1 MTSETTALR
10 AYHAPVV
17 VIGAGPAGC
26 SAALSLLQ
34 NGILP
39 LLIEKAAPGRDK
51 ACGDAWIPE
60 AVEEL
65 RSFEISERDLRSNF
79 RAFSRDR
86 RIFCRA
92 QGLVNGLPGRC
103 EGALLRAARS
113 STNGSETAYRMQA
126 ARFWHFARATALRAH
141 AGRLELTI
149 GQGADLHTLTPSAV
163 ILASGSGCRIA
174 RVLSGLD
181 GAPSLGTA
189 ISAYL
194 PTDGN
199 FADPVF
205 LFGDPSPG
213 YVWIFPTGASSSNV
227 GVCALS
233 RSATPALRHRMK
245 ALIAR
250 LGSRSSA
257 SLRGGIEA
265 MWKLRQR
272 EHWGHEAGVLSCGD
286 AAGLVDPTCGEG
298 LTGALVSGRR
308 AGEAIASYVAGNPGA
323 LVEYSRWVRRWGE
336 SCYASGCARTVSSR
350 VGLGSPRRSAICF
363 RFSPAG

>member
-79 RAFSRDR
+79 RAFSRIDGYFAER
-86 RIFCRA
+86 K
-92 QGLVNGLPGRC
+92 VWSMDYGRC
-103 EGALLRAARS
+103 EGVVARRAIVDQWLRNRVSDA
-113 STNGSETAYRMQA
+113 GGQI
-126 ARFWHFARATALRAH
+126 WHFARATALRAH

-174 RVLSGLD
+174 RALGLD

-199 FADPVF
+199 FADPAF

-245 ALIAR
+245 ALLAR

-265 MWKLRQR
+265 MWSGKGNS
-272 EHWGHEAGVLSCGD
+272 WGHEAGVLSCGD

-336 SCYASGCARTVSSR
+336 SRYASSCENRILAGW
-350 VGLGSPRRSAICF
+350 VGLATAERHLLSLL
-363 RFSPAG
+363 AGWLEGE